1 MKPERE
7 RESSVDKLGFLPFP
21 LNNAF
26 FYLSSDLQSSYPML
40 FCATLNAFFHA
51 ISSEVSHKEINV
63 LSDTYLHRLEKS

>member
-26 FYLSSDLQSSYPML
+26 Y
-40 FCATLNAFFHA
+40 TLA
-51 ISSEVSHKEINV
+51 
-63 LSDTYLHRLEKS
+63 LTYNLHIQCYFVQP